1 MINWIL
7 KEMNVVTARRLAAG
21 KVITDKAVSELES
34 LLKRQS
40 FVLFSFIIR
49 LRISPPSSR
58 TLYFCPYWSEE
69 SPSLAQST
77 ESCFILNLTSTSS
90 WNHRYKAFVCLLNCG
105 RISSVGSALE
115 CRGGSRGFVRRG
127 RTNTQG
133 LKITEK
139 WRYSLALQAAK
150 LNLRVARMNW

>member
-58 TLYFCPYWSEE
+58 TLYFCPCSLEE

-115 CRGGSRGFVRRG
+115 CRGGSRGFDRRG

-139 WRYSLALQAAK
+139 WRYSLCTT
-150 LNLRVARMNW
+150 NG